1 MNKIAVFAATLAV
14 AGGAFAAAP
23 VVKVVGHGSERV
35 TVTLECSGSPE
46 FAKILGRNLELS
58 GHFHVG
64 PSGAITVT
72 GGPGGV
78 KAVGMG
84 KAVSYDEA
92 ASDATSTRMVARRFA
107 DEMVKAYVPGGKGF
121 ATTRICFVDRKGP
134 NNAELYTCYPDGF
147 DIRQITS
154 DGLAAVGPRWAPNG
168 RDVYYTGFL
177 HGVQQIYRINA
188 DTGVKTMLGSFKD
201 GSTGCAVAPDGS
213 RCAIVLAYQ
222 GNPELYVM
230 PLGQRNAVVNR
241 LTTTPAAAESSPT
254 WSPDGKKIAY
264 VSDETRNPQIYICDV
279 ASRKSRRF
287 TAVGRQN
294 THPDWSA
301 DGKLVWT
308 SLRSGQWVVMVADAS
323 GGEGSARAVTSPG
336 TWQDPSWA
344 ADGRH
349 VVVARDNALFV
360 IDTDPESDAK
370 PVQIFYNKGRW
381 MNPAASR

>member
-1 MNKIAVFAATLAV
+1 MAAAFAVV
-14 AGGAFAAAP
+14 GGAFAAAP

-35 TVTLECSGSPE
+35 TVTLELSGSPE
-46 FAKILGRNLELS
+46 FAKVLGRNLELS
-58 GHFHVG
+58 GLFHVG
-64 PSGAITVT
+64 PSGAIRVSGT
-72 GGPGGV
+72 PG
-78 KAVGMG
+78 AATASGMG
-84 KAVSYDEA
+84 KSVSFSDA
-92 ASDATSTRMVARRFA
+92 ASTPAATRMAARRFS
-107 DEMVKAYVPGGKGF
+107 DEIVKAFVPGAKGF
-121 ATTRICFVDRKGP
+121 ATTRICFVNRKGS
-134 NNAELYTCYPDGF
+134 NNAELYVCHPDGY
-147 DIRQITS
+147 DIKQITS

-168 RDVYYTGFL
+168 HDVYYTGFL
-177 HGVQQIYRINA
+177 NGVQQIYRVNA
-188 DTGVKTMLGSFKD
+188 DTGAKAMLGSFKD

-241 LTTTPAAAESSPT
+241 LTNTKAAAESSPC
-254 WSPDGKKIAY
+254 WSPDGSKIAY
-264 VSDETRNPQIYICDV
+264 VSDETRNPQIYVCDV

-287 TAVGRQN
+287 TATGRQN

-308 SLRSGQWVVMVADAS
+308 SLRAGQWVVMVADAS
-323 GGEGSARAVTSPG
+323 AGEKSARAVTDPG

-349 VVVARDNALFV
+349 VIVARDSALFV
-360 IDTDPESDAK
+360 VDTDPEGDRK

>member
-1 MNKIAVFAATLAV
+1 MNKIAILAASFAVF
-14 AGGAFAAAP
+14 GGAFAAAP
-23 VVKVVGHGSERV
+23 VVKVVGHGSEKV
-35 TVTLECSGSPE
+35 TVTLECAGSPE
-46 FAKILGRNLELS
+46 FAKILGRNLEIS
-58 GHFHVG
+58 GHFQLG
-64 PSGAITVT
+64 PSGAIKVT
-72 GGPGGV
+72 GAPGGV

-84 KAVSYDEA
+84 KAVSYDEPA
-92 ASDATSTRMVARRFA
+92 DTPAKARMVARQFA

-121 ATTRICFVDRKGP
+121 ATSRICFVNRKGA

-147 DIRQITS
+147 DIRQITN

-168 RDVYYTGFL
+168 KDVYYTGFL
-177 HGVQQIYRINA
+177 HGVQQIYRIDA
-188 DTGVKTMLGSFKD
+188 DTGAKTMLGSFKD
-201 GSTGCAVAPDGS
+201 GSTGCAVAPDGR

-241 LTTTPAAAESSPT
+241 MTNTHGAAESSPC
-254 WSPDGKKIAY
+254 WSPDGSKIAY

-287 TAVGRQN
+287 TATGRQN
-294 THPDWSA
+294 THPDWNS
-301 DGKLVWT
+301 DGRLVWT
-308 SLRSGQWVVMVADAS
+308 SLRNGQWVVMVADVSA
-323 GGEGSARAVTSPG
+323 GEKSARAVTSPG

-349 VVVARDNALFV
+349 VVVARDNALFIV
-360 IDTDPESDAK
+360 DTDPESDGK
-370 PVQIFYNKGRW
+370 PTQIFYNQGRW